1 MNCVECNAELNV
13 FDGVNICKLCQ
24 INNVI
29 DNLESKPKKKTRK
42 EKNKKR

>member
-1 MNCVECNAELNV
+1 MNCKECNAELTV
-13 FDGVNICKLCQ
+13 LDGIDICKSCQ

-29 DNLESKPKKKTRK
+29 CNLESKPKKKIRK